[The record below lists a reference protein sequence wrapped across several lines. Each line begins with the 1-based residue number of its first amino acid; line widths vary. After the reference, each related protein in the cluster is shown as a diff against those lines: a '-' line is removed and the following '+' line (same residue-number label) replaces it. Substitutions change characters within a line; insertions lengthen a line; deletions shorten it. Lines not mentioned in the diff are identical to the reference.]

1 MGRWSL
7 VVILAITTASTACP
21 AHADEA
27 PPAPEQVTAL
37 SPELRQAAGLER
49 EVDLIGMGRHFEI
62 WDRAKHQ
69 AQEAAVIEAGM
80 PDAVRDIV

>member
-1 MGRWSL
+1 MGRWCL

-37 SPELRQAAGLER
+37 SPELRQAFR
-49 EVDLIGMGRHFEI
+49 
-62 WDRAKHQ
+62 
-69 AQEAAVIEAGM
+69 AAVIASGWFM
-80 PDAVRDIV
+80 RSSPVGASLLAKG